1 MKVDLTEPQLIRVI
15 RAVSRAECFAGEQES
30 AVVRRALDRLER
42 ALHDHYREKSDEVNT
57 GNSRKATRAPYRRR
71 NNAG

>member
-1 MKVDLTEPQLIRVI
+1 MKLDLTEPQLIRVI

-42 ALHDHYREKSDEVNT
+42 ALHDHYREKSDDNIQQV
-57 GNSRKATRAPYRRR
+57 GRKTKRGPYKRRDR
-71 NNAG
+71 